1 MKYTV
6 VRTRKLNELIEQ
18 VNLLIQEGWKPQ
30 GGICESTYQGSAE
43 YYQAMIK
50 NSAVVDVSEN

>member
-6 VRTRKLNELIEQ
+6 VKTNRLDQLIEK

-30 GGICESTYQGSAE
+30 GGICEKTYYGTTDF
-43 YYQAMIK
+43 YQAMIK
-50 NSAVVDVSEN
+50 I